1 MHSNNN
7 KQVTTIIL
15 LLILPLIILTGCAPK
30 EKQPAATTGKP
41 ALMWFDATANF
52 ATLSHPDSIDFYL
65 QKIKSIGFTHAV
77 VDVRPITG
85 EVLWESALA
94 PRMTEWKGFTRDTTF
109 DYLGYFIRKA
119 HELGLE
125 VHASLNVFV
134 AGHNFHD
141 RGQIY
146 DGHPEWASMVYTPT
160 GEIIPITEQKQ
171 KYSAMV
177 NPIEPTFREHILE
190 VLKELVAKYPDLD
203 GLILDRVRYDGI
215 MADFSDLSRSE
226 FEKYLGEPLERFP
239 EDIYAW
245 QDKGSLGVDYVP
257 GKHFKKWLEWRAKN
271 IYDFI
276 ALARQEVKSVNPEI
290 SFGDYTG
297 AWYPSYYEA
306 GVNWASN
313 AYDPSQDFDW
323 ATPEYKNT
331 GYAELL
337 DLYTTGNYYTHVTM
351 EDYLKDTTVV
361 KNETDYRGA
370 RGTWY
375 CVEGSCQNIRG
386 IMNGRPFIGGILV
399 DQFYDKPQDLSRTI
413 AMNLQASD
421 GLMVF
426 DIVHIITKN
435 LWNEVEEGFKMAVRG
450 ECGPSES
457 VTGTSGSAAGTSG
470 NAAGSTD
477 QGNATSEPQP

>member
-1 MHSNNN
+1 MYSKNK
-7 KQVTTIIL
+7 KQVTAIIL
-15 LLILPLIILTGCAPK
+15 LLILPLFLLTGCAPK
-30 EKQPAATTGKP
+30 EKQAAAATGKP

-52 ATLSHPDSIDFYL
+52 AMLSHRDSIDYYL
-65 QKIKSIGFTHAV
+65 EKIKSIGFTHAV
-77 VDVRPITG
+77 VDIRPITG
-85 EVLWESALA
+85 EVLYESALA

-109 DYLGYFIRKA
+109 DFLGYFIRKG

-146 DGHPEWASMVYTPT
+146 DGHPGWASMVYTPA

-177 NPIEPTFREHILE
+177 NPIEPTFREHILG
-190 VLKELVAKYPDLD
+190 VLKEVVAKYPGLD

-215 MADFSDLSRSE
+215 MADFSELSRSE
-226 FEKYLGEPLERFP
+226 FEKYLGEPVERFP

-245 QDKGSLGVDYVP
+245 RDKGSEGVDYVP

-271 IYDFI
+271 IYDFM
-276 ALARQEVKSVNPEI
+276 ALARQEVKSVKPEI

-297 AWYPSYYEA
+297 AWYPSYYEV
-306 GVNWASN
+306 GVNWASRE
-313 AYDPSQDFDW
+313 YDPSQDFDW
-323 ATPEYKNT
+323 ATPEYKNS

-337 DLYTTGNYYTHVTM
+337 DLYTTGNYYTHITV
-351 EDYLKDTTVV
+351 EDYLKDSTVV

-375 CVEGSCQNIRG
+375 CVEGSCRNIRG

-435 LWNEVEEGFKMAVRG
+435 LWAAVEEGFRMA
-450 ECGPSES
+450 SI
-457 VTGTSGSAAGTSG
+457 
-470 NAAGSTD
+470 
-477 QGNATSEPQP
+477 PQP